1 MPNRS
6 EIVRL
11 RVTPDLKAA
20 IQAAA
25 QAENRTLTNYIENLI
40 LRSLK
45 EQDQAKK

>member
-25 QAENRTLTNYIENLI
+25 QAENRSLTNYIENLI

-45 EQDQAKK
+45 EQEQTKK